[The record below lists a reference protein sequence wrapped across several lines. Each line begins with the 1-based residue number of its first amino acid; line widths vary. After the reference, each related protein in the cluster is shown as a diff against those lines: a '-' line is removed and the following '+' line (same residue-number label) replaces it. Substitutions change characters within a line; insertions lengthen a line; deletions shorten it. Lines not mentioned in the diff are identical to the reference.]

1 MNSNFLGMDPE
12 LAKVAMNKIK
22 TKKAEL
28 DTESKRASSALR
40 DKVNNAF
47 AGTATNSMQEYINR
61 INTSLEGLYNY
72 LDGNDSNF
80 ANKFNEYIQSYI
92 TSDENLE
99 EKCNKK
105 NKIFY

>member
-1 MNSNFLGMDPE
+1 MNNNFLGMDPE

-22 TKKAEL
+22 NKKAEL

-47 AGTATNSMQEYINR
+47 AGTATNSMQQYINR
-61 INTSLEGLYNY
+61 INASLEGLYNY

-92 TSDENLE
+92 TSDENLNQSYT
-99 EKCNKK
+99 NK
-105 NKIFY
+105 

>member
-22 TKKAEL
+22 NKKAEL

-40 DKVNNAF
+40 DKVNTAF
-47 AGTATNSMQEYINR
+47 AGTATNSMQQYINR
-61 INTSLEGLYNY
+61 INASLEGLYNY

-92 TSDENLE
+92 TSDENLNQLYT
-99 EKCNKK
+99 NK
-105 NKIFY
+105 

>member
-12 LAKVAMNKIK
+12 LAKTAMNKIK

-99 EKCNKK
+99 QSYSGKMQ
-105 NKIFY
+105 

>member
-1 MNSNFLGMDPE
+1 MNNNFLGMDPE
-12 LAKVAMNKIK
+12 LAKAAMEKIK
-22 TKKAEL
+22 NKKAEL

-61 INTSLEGLYNY
+61 INASLEGLYNY

-92 TSDENLE
+92 TSDENLNQSYT
-99 EKCNKK
+99 NK
-105 NKIFY
+105 

>member
-28 DTESKRASSALR
+28 DTESKKASSSLR
-40 DKVNNAF
+40 DKVNTAF

-61 INTSLEGLYNY
+61 INASLEGLYNY

-92 TSDENLE
+92 TSDENLNQSYT
-99 EKCNKK
+99 NK
-105 NKIFY
+105 

>member
-28 DTESKRASSALR
+28 DNESKRASSALR
-40 DKVNNAF
+40 DKVNTAF
-47 AGTATNSMQEYINR
+47 AGTATNSMHEYINR
-61 INTSLEGLYNY
+61 INASLEGLYNY

-92 TSDENLE
+92 TSDENLNQLYT
-99 EKCNKK
+99 NK
-105 NKIFY
+105 

>member
-28 DTESKRASSALR
+28 DNESKRASSALR
-40 DKVNNAF
+40 DKVNTAF
-47 AGTATNSMQEYINR
+47 AGTATNSMQQYINR
-61 INTSLEGLYNY
+61 INASLERLYNY
-72 LDGNDSNF
+72 LDVNDSNF

-92 TSDENLE
+92 TSDENLNQLYT
-99 EKCNKK
+99 NK
-105 NKIFY
+105 

>member
-12 LAKVAMNKIK
+12 LAKTAMNKIK

-47 AGTATNSMQEYINR
+47 AGTVASSMQEYINK
-61 INTSLEGLYNY
+61 INTALEGLYNY

-92 TSDENLE
+92 TSDENLNQSYT
-99 EKCNKK
+99 NK
-105 NKIFY
+105 

>member
-12 LAKVAMNKIK
+12 LAKTAMNKIK

-61 INTSLEGLYNY
+61 INASLEGLYNY

-92 TSDENLE
+92 TSDENLNQSYT
-99 EKCNKK
+99 NK
-105 NKIFY
+105 

>member
-28 DTESKRASSALR
+28 DNESKRASSALR
-40 DKVNNAF
+40 DKVNTAF

-61 INTSLEGLYNY
+61 INASLERLYNY

-80 ANKFNEYIQSYI
+80 VNKFNEYIQSYI

-99 EKCNKK
+99 QSYSGKMQ
-105 NKIFY
+105 

>member
-12 LAKVAMNKIK
+12 LAKAAMEKIK
-22 TKKAEL
+22 NKKAEL

-40 DKVNNAF
+40 DKVNTAF

-61 INTSLEGLYNY
+61 INASLEGLYNY

-92 TSDENLE
+92 TSDENLNQSYT
-99 EKCNKK
+99 NK
-105 NKIFY
+105 

>member
-28 DTESKRASSALR
+28 DNESKRASSALR
-40 DKVNNAF
+40 DKVTTAF
-47 AGTATNSMQEYINR
+47 AGTTTNSMQEYINR
-61 INTSLEGLYNY
+61 INASLERLYNY

-99 EKCNKK
+99 QSYSGKMQ
-105 NKIFY
+105 

>member
-1 MNSNFLGMDPE
+1 MNNNFLGMDPE

-47 AGTATNSMQEYINR
+47 AGTATNSMQQYINR
-61 INTSLEGLYNY
+61 INVSLEGLYNY

-92 TSDENLE
+92 TSDENLNQSYT
-99 EKCNKK
+99 NK
-105 NKIFY
+105 